1 MRHSE
6 NGSSTSAVRGAWV
19 GKCPG
24 CGTCCFFSK
33 FPATD
38 YAGQHIVRLGR
49 FDLVSVRCP
58 CGKRF
63 PVSGDDLLFVTVT
76 SLSIQRL
83 GPDSFAVEQSHEG
96 TKKNL
101 GPMSETELWSYLNSR
116 TLIDIIPSQ
125 VLTFLNTTKGLD
137 LDMVLAVLR
146 PEVARP
152 QVTRA

>member
-1 MRHSE
+1 MRRDD
-6 NGSSTSAVRGAWV
+6 NASSTSTVRGAWV
-19 GKCPG
+19 GKCPA

-33 FPATD
+33 FPATE
-38 YAGQHIVRLGR
+38 YAGQHIVRLNK

-58 CGKRF
+58 CGRRF
-63 PVSGDDLLFVTVT
+63 PVTNDDLLFVAVT

-101 GPMSETELWSYLNSR
+101 GPMSETDLWAYLNSR

-125 VLTFLNTTKGLD
+125 VFTFLNTAKALD
-137 LDMVLAVLR
+137 LDMILSVLR
-146 PEVARP
+146 PQLTHP
-152 QVTRA
+152 